1 MDSNELKALVLRAQQ
16 LDQSAFGE
24 LYDLFAAKIYRFISY
39 KLPTREMA
47 EDVLQETFMKAW
59 QALPK
64 LNPEKLYF
72 SAWLYT
78 IARNLIN
85 DQYRAV
91 KRRPTPDSLDNYYDL
106 ATDDDPAE
114 NTDEILNKEKLR
126 KILSELPAGYKQ
138 VLELRFLQEFSV
150 EETAKVMGKTVVAV
164 RVMQHRAIKKL
175 GQDFSISE

>member
-1 MDSNELKALVLRAQQ
+1 MDSNELKALITRAQA

-72 SAWLYT
+72 NAWLYT

-91 KRRPTPDSLDNYYDL
+91 KRRPTPDTLDNYYDL
-106 ATDDDPAE
+106 ADNDDPAQ
-114 NTDEILNKEKLR
+114 NTDDILHKEKLR
-126 KILSELPAGYKQ
+126 SILNELPASYKQ

-150 EETAKVMGKTVVAV
+150 EETAKVMGKTVIAV

-175 GQDFSISE
+175 GQDFTISE